1 MDEQGSSRLL
11 MFEQQSIGKLML
23 KFSLPAIISMVV
35 NSIYNIV
42 DQIFI
47 GWGVGYLGN
56 AATNVAFPLMTVAMA
71 LSTLICDG
79 CVAYFSLKLGEKR
92 YEEAARTMGN
102 GVMIATVTGLTMF
115 LLGEIFLSPILK
127 LCGATENVFP
137 YAKDYV
143 SVTLL
148 GYPLVFISMTISSL
162 IRAEGNPRYSMICM
176 LTGCITN
183 IVLDALFVL
192 GFDWGVKGA
201 AWATVI
207 GQFLNFCLCLAYIP
221 RFRDIR
227 FKLENM
233 KPRRNVLGAFLP
245 LGISS
250 LFTQMSFAVL
260 QVCMNNQLVKYGA
273 LSIYG
278 PDIPLAA
285 FGIVMKVNSIII
297 SVLVGISIGSQPIVG
312 YNYGAKNYG
321 RVKKT
326 YLRTILVGSIVA
338 VLGWC
343 CFQLFPQ
350 NIVNIFGQESELYN
364 QFAVLC
370 FRRFLITVCLAGITV
385 PTGIFFQSIGKPVI
399 AMISSMVRPLVFF
412 IPALFFLTS
421 RMGIDGALWAGPISD
436 LLAFLLVSTL
446 AIIEMR
452 KLTATES

>member
-1 MDEQGSSRLL
+1 

-297 SVLVGISIGSQPIVG
+297 SVLVGISVGSQPIVG

-338 VLGWC
+338 ILGWC

-370 FRRFLITVCLAGITV
+370 FRRFLVTVCLAGITV

-452 KLTATES
+452 KLTATE

>member
-1 MDEQGSSRLL
+1 MDEKGSSRLL

-370 FRRFLITVCLAGITV
+370 FRRFLVTVCLAGITV

-452 KLTATES
+452 KLTATE

>member
-1 MDEQGSSRLL
+1 

-297 SVLVGISIGSQPIVG
+297 SVLVGISIGRQPIVG
-312 YNYGAKNYG
+312 YNYGAKNYD

-370 FRRFLITVCLAGITV
+370 FRRFLVTVCLAGITV

-452 KLTATES
+452 KLTATE

>member
-56 AATNVAFPLMTVAMA
+56 AATNVAFPLLTVAMA

-312 YNYGAKNYG
+312 YNYGAKNYD

-452 KLTATES
+452 KLTATE

>member
-1 MDEQGSSRLL
+1 

-370 FRRFLITVCLAGITV
+370 FRRFLVTVCLAGITV

-452 KLTATES
+452 KLTATE